1 MSSLSRV
8 SPPGPTPEVRPAP
21 ADDGERLSGL
31 TLVVDD
37 APPAR
42 RTRPPRLS
50 LGQPTTR
57 RWSLERDLEA
67 VAEFGLDAIGL
78 WKGKFEGRNRRRIA
92 RAVRASGVAVT
103 SLSWVGGFTHG
114 DTFERRQA
122 WFEAVDAVKLA
133 SGVGARCLCVATG
146 GPGGFTQRHAA
157 DALVPE
163 TLRRL
168 AAVAAEFDVRLAV
181 QPLVGRHGR
190 NSVVRDVFT
199 TLDLLDRVGRANVGM
214 ALPTAL
220 MAADP
225 SLVNRV
231 GEFATRV
238 ELVKLSD
245 CRQGGGPADTCRQG
259 RMPGDGSL
267 PLATLIR
274 RLEAAGYAG
283 DYELDVW
290 NEARWRNADHA
301 ADLRTAR
308 ERFDGLFADK
318 DYEFDAR

>member
-1 MSSLSRV
+1 MSSLPRV
-8 SPPGPTPEVRPAP
+8 FPPSAAVADPGAP
-21 ADDGERLSGL
+21 DADGERLSGL
-31 TLVVDD
+31 TLVVEDE
-37 APPAR
+37 PPAG
-42 RTRPPRLS
+42 RTAAPRLS

-57 RWSLERDLEA
+57 RWSLDRDLEA
-67 VAEFGLDAIGL
+67 VAEFGFDAVGL
-78 WKGKFEGRNRRRIA
+78 WKGKFEGKNRRRIA

-114 DTFERRQA
+114 DSFERRQA

-133 SGVGARCLCVATG
+133 AGVGAKCLCVATG
-146 GPGGFTQRHAA
+146 GSGGFTKRHAT

-163 TLRRL
+163 TLKRL
-168 AAVAAEFDVRLAV
+168 AAVAAEFHVRLAV
-181 QPLVGRHGR
+181 QPLTGRYGR
-190 NSVVRDVFT
+190 NSVVRDVFS
-199 TLDLLDRVGRANVGM
+199 TLDLLDRVGQSNVGM
-214 ALPTAL
+214 VLPTAL

-245 CRQGGGPADTCRQG
+245 CRCDGGPADACRDG
-259 RMPGDGSL
+259 RMPGDGAL
-267 PLATLIR
+267 PLATLVR

-301 ADLRTAR
+301 ADLRSAR
-308 ERFDGLFADK
+308 ERFDALFVD
-318 DYEFDAR
+318 DAGGR